1 MNELDAPRLR
11 ATLRWTAY
19 PLLVLLPFGWL
30 VLNFDV
36 DNTGLLIGFAYA
48 SLLTTGLLEWVQP
61 YCRDWRKSHGDIL
74 TDIAHQF
81 LTSFL
86 AQFMRVFLVVGFF
99 LLINRTSEEFSL
111 AIWPTGWPLWAQA
124 ILALLV
130 AEFVDYW
137 RHRMFHEWGLAWRLH
152 AVHHSATRVY
162 FLNANR
168 FHIFDA
174 LVNSLIN
181 AAVFALL
188 GASTEAVY
196 LVGIFTGLHSPWQH
210 ANVDYRLGWLNWVF
224 AGAELHRWHHSTN
237 PAECNTNYGNNL
249 IVFDTLFGTRYL
261 ANHTQDTDEI
271 GLGSDLEAF
280 PRSWLGQQ
288 LAPFRWR
295 RLETKAPAPGQ
306 TVNIQADAR

>member
-1 MNELDAPRLR
+1 MTTAAVVQGEARWR
-11 ATLRWTAY
+11 TLLAWTAY
-19 PLLVLLPFGWL
+19 PLLVLAPFAWL
-30 VLNFDV
+30 IANFDA
-36 DNTGLLIGFAYA
+36 DNTGLLIAFAYV
-48 SLLTTGLLEWVQP
+48 SLLTTGVLEWVLP

-81 LTSFL
+81 LTSFI
-86 AQFMRVFLVVGFF
+86 AQFIRVFLVVGFF
-99 LLINRTSEEFSL
+99 LLINRNAEEFSL
-111 AIWPTGWPLWAQA
+111 AIWPTQWPLWAQA
-124 ILALLV
+124 VLALLV

-152 AVHHSATRVY
+152 AVHHCATRVY

-168 FHIFDA
+168 FHVFDA
-174 LVNSLIN
+174 LINSLIN
-181 AAVFALL
+181 AGIFALC

-224 AGAELHRWHHSTN
+224 AGAELHRWHHSTD
-237 PAECNTNYGNNL
+237 PRDANTNYGNNL

-261 ANHTQDTDEI
+261 PPHAQNTDAI
-271 GLGSDLEAF
+271 GLGRETPGY

-295 RLETKAPAPGQ
+295 TLATARPAPF
-306 TVNIQADAR
+306 ADD